1 MLKTKKKELLKILIL
16 IFVFIFA
23 VSCNNIFNFGN
34 KNKTNSKSKEKQE
47 NQENQE
53 KKQKEQINEEYT
65 GITVPLDAVNFSIE
79 NELLYYNK
87 QLFTGRVTFT
97 TNEGYSGYF
106 TFSNGVMEGVYELK
120 RNGNVEIGKT
130 AGNKAI
136 YVKTKSNSGYE
147 NEIIYDENNGL
158 IKEVNYVDGEYEDN
172 FDFSNKFSGKIKKFG
187 KIYNFSEST
196 KKSKMV

>member
-47 NQENQE
+47 NEE

-147 NEIIYDENNGL
+147 NEIIYYKHETQIL
-158 IKEVNYVDGEYEDN
+158 K
-172 FDFSNKFSGKIKKFG
+172 
-187 KIYNFSEST
+187 
-196 KKSKMV
+196 

>member
-47 NQENQE
+47 NEE

-87 QLFTGRVTFT
+87 QLFTGRVTF
-97 TNEGYSGYF
+97 
-106 TFSNGVMEGVYELK
+106 
-120 RNGNVEIGKT
+120 I
-130 AGNKAI
+130 
-136 YVKTKSNSGYE
+136 
-147 NEIIYDENNGL
+147 
-158 IKEVNYVDGEYEDN
+158 VDILHLVTE
-172 FDFSNKFSGKIKKFG
+172 
-187 KIYNFSEST
+187 
-196 KKSKMV
+196 